1 MTDAKRK
8 DKASNEPPNLGQEE
22 AEEERRGKDEM
33 EHMGDRSRRE
43 TEKAKERHSE
53 KSPQR
58 PAHTS
63 KA

>member
-33 EHMGDRSRRE
+33 EHMGDRPRRE
-43 TEKAKERHSE
+43 AE
-53 KSPQR
+53 KSKDATPR
-58 PAHTS
+58 SPAASRSHS